1 MHQLTFTYPTNR
13 FNTAPQTTVSVLRL
27 VDYATVSLIS
37 LPPSEHKSD
46 AAPTPAR
53 NDASE
58 TRFAFLSES
67 RIVELGTPEMAYE
80 QTAAV
85 VDYYQELNLD
95 KDDATPDIQV
105 QLNKIRM
112 QWRQRASLN
121 GNRGEEARAKLK
133 MIENASNVF
142 SNEDSRD
149 AYDRSLRALP
159 EVAEQ
164 DIDWIGRAWTYYF
177 ADDPGAASVAAR
189 KARSE
194 HGDDPNAHVISAWI
208 ELAEENWREAKGYAD
223 EAYVLDELGEDTVDV
238 YRVRG
243 VTFYFTKKYEKG
255 IECFQRAL
263 TKAPRE
269 MVPDIA
275 FRMAACYIMMEQ
287 YTRAIDICVEGL
299 KADAE
304 MGPDTCD
311 AVTHYCCVA
320 LEEHCFDA
328 NELEKS
334 KNWFR
339 NMRDKFTGLNVPQHL
354 TATIIKFID
363 LYIKRIELLQV
374 PPADP
379 NRVPDFP
386 LKAVGIAILGIIA
399 FISYPHIVTLLFFA
413 APTAWVV
420 FFFVRHAEYKRMKDA
435 YDRSVVEHQKVQAE
449 LRAILDIL
457 EKRS

>member
-1 MHQLTFTYPTNR
+1 
-13 FNTAPQTTVSVLRL
+13 
-27 VDYATVSLIS
+27 
-37 LPPSEHKSD
+37 
-46 AAPTPAR
+46 
-53 NDASE
+53 
-58 TRFAFLSES
+58 
-67 RIVELGTPEMAYE
+67 MAYE
-80 QTAAV
+80 QTVAV

-121 GNRGEEARAKLK
+121 GSRGEEARAKLK

-159 EVAEQ
+159 EVTEQ

-177 ADDPGAASVAAR
+177 ADDPGAASIAAR
-189 KARSE
+189 KARNE

-208 ELAEENWREAKGYAD
+208 ELAEENWREAKHYAD

-263 TKAPRE
+263 AKAPRE

-275 FRMAACYIMMEQ
+275 FRMAGCYIKMEQ

-299 KADAE
+299 KADSDMDSVTLLAVSQNCCE
-304 MGPDTCD
+304 AIEKHCYDTND
-311 AVTHYCCVA
+311 
-320 LEEHCFDA
+320 
-328 NELEKS
+328 LEKS

-339 NMRDKFTGLNVPQHL
+339 NMRDKFTSLDVPHHL
-354 TATIIKFID
+354 TKRILTFID

-374 PPADP
+374 PPPDP

-386 LKAVGIAILGIIA
+386 LKAIILSLIGILAIIL
-399 FISYPHIVTLLFFA
+399 YPT
-413 APTAWVV
+413 APTLGFLIVPGGV
-420 FFFVRHAEYKRMKDA
+420 IIFYIIRHTEYNHMKEA
-435 YDRSVVEHQKVQAE
+435 YDQSVVEHEKVNAALQAMTE
-449 LRAILDIL
+449 ER
-457 EKRS
+457 

>member
-1 MHQLTFTYPTNR
+1 M
-13 FNTAPQTTVSVLRL
+13 
-27 VDYATVSLIS
+27 
-37 LPPSEHKSD
+37 
-46 AAPTPAR
+46 R
-53 NDASE
+53 NDAS
-58 TRFAFLSES
+58 TTHFAFLSES
-67 RIVELGTPEMAYE
+67 RIVELGTPKMAYE

-121 GNRGEEARAKLK
+121 GSRGEEARAKLK

-177 ADDPGAASVAAR
+177 ADDPGAASIAAR
-189 KARSE
+189 KARNE

-208 ELAEENWREAKGYAD
+208 ELAEENWREAKHYAD

-243 VTFYFTKKYEKG
+243 VTFYFTKRYEKG

-269 MVPDIA
+269 MIPDIA
-275 FRMAACYIMMEQ
+275 FRMAACYVEMKQ

-299 KADAE
+299 KAD
-304 MGPDTCD
+304 PDMDSATLL
-311 AVTHYCCVA
+311 AVSQNCCEA
-320 LEEHCFDA
+320 IEKHCYDM

-339 NMRDKFTGLNVPQHL
+339 NMRDKFTSLGLPQHL
-354 TATIIKFID
+354 TKRIITFID

-413 APTAWVV
+413 TPTAWVV
-420 FFFVRHAEYKRMKDA
+420 FFFVRHAEYKRMKEA
-435 YDRSVVEHQKVQAE
+435 YDQSVVEHEKVSAALQAMTE
-449 LRAILDIL
+449 
-457 EKRS
+457 ES

>member
-1 MHQLTFTYPTNR
+1 
-13 FNTAPQTTVSVLRL
+13 
-27 VDYATVSLIS
+27 
-37 LPPSEHKSD
+37 
-46 AAPTPAR
+46 
-53 NDASE
+53 
-58 TRFAFLSES
+58 
-67 RIVELGTPEMAYE
+67 MAHE
-80 QTAAV
+80 QTVAV

-112 QWRQRASLN
+112 KWRQRASLS

-133 MIENASNVF
+133 MIENASSVF

-194 HGDDPNAHVISAWI
+194 HGDNPNAYVISAWI
-208 ELAEENWREAKGYAD
+208 ELAEDNYNAAKDYAA
-223 EAYVLDELGEDTVDV
+223 EAYVLDELGEDTMDV

-243 VTFYFTKKYEKG
+243 VTFYFTKKYQKG
-255 IECFQRAL
+255 IECYQRAL

-275 FRMAACYIMMEQ
+275 FRMAACYIRMEQ

-299 KADAE
+299 KADAD
-304 MGPDTCD
+304 MDPDTCN
-311 AVTHYCCVA
+311 AITHYCCVA

-339 NMRDKFTGLNVPQHL
+339 NMRDKFSRLDVPQRL
-354 TATIIKFID
+354 TATILKFID

-374 PPADP
+374 PPPDA

-386 LKAVGIAILGIIA
+386 LKAVGVAILGIIA

-449 LRAILDIL
+449 LHAML
-457 EKRS
+457 EK

>member
-1 MHQLTFTYPTNR
+1 MPVR
-13 FNTAPQTTVSVLRL
+13 
-27 VDYATVSLIS
+27 D
-37 LPPSEHKSD
+37 
-46 AAPTPAR
+46 
-53 NDASE
+53 DAST

-67 RIVELGTPEMAYE
+67 RIVELGTLEMAYE
-80 QTAAV
+80 QTVAV

-112 QWRQRASLN
+112 KWRQRASLS

-189 KARSE
+189 KARSD
-194 HGDDPNAHVISAWI
+194 HGDDPNAYVISAWI
-208 ELAEENWREAKGYAD
+208 ELAEDNYNAAKDYAA

-243 VTFYFTKKYEKG
+243 VTFYFTNKYEKG
-255 IECFQRAL
+255 IECYQRAL
-263 TKAPRE
+263 AKAPRE

-275 FRMAACYIMMEQ
+275 FRMAACYIKMEQ
-287 YTRAIDICVEGL
+287 YTRAIDICIEGL

-304 MGPDTCD
+304 MSPDTCD
-311 AVTHYCCVA
+311 AINHYCCVA

-328 NELEKS
+328 DELEKS

-339 NMRDKFTGLNVPQHL
+339 NMRDKFTNLDVPNHL
-354 TATIIKFID
+354 TKRIIRFID

-386 LKAVGIAILGIIA
+386 FIAIGIAVVGLIA
-399 FISYPHIVTLLFFA
+399 FFSYPHVITLLLFA
-413 APTAWVV
+413 VPSTWVG
-420 FFFVRHAEYKRMKDA
+420 FFFVRYAEFKRMDEA
-435 YDRSVVEHQKVQAE
+435 YDRSVVEHKKVKAE
-449 LRAILDIL
+449 LRAIL
-457 EKRS
+457 EK

>member
-1 MHQLTFTYPTNR
+1 
-13 FNTAPQTTVSVLRL
+13 
-27 VDYATVSLIS
+27 
-37 LPPSEHKSD
+37 
-46 AAPTPAR
+46 
-53 NDASE
+53 
-58 TRFAFLSES
+58 
-67 RIVELGTPEMAYE
+67 MAHE
-80 QTAAV
+80 QTNAV

-121 GNRGEEARAKLK
+121 GSRGEEARAKLK

-255 IECFQRAL
+255 IECYQRAL
-263 TKAPRE
+263 AKAPRE

-275 FRMAACYIMMEQ
+275 FRMAACYIKMEQ
-287 YTRAIDICVEGL
+287 YARAIDICVEGL

-328 NELEKS
+328 DELEKS

-339 NMRDKFTGLNVPQHL
+339 NMRDKFTTLNVPQHL

-386 LKAVGIAILGIIA
+386 LKAVGVTIVGLIA
-399 FISYPHIVTLLFFA
+399 FFSYPHIGTLLIFVV
-413 APTAWVV
+413 PSAWVG
-420 FFFVRHAEYKRMKDA
+420 FFFVRHAEYKRMKEA
-435 YDRSVVEHQKVQAE
+435 YERSVVEHKKVQAE

>member
-1 MHQLTFTYPTNR
+1 MAHEQT
-13 FNTAPQTTVSVLRL
+13 NTA
-27 VDYATVSLIS
+27 
-37 LPPSEHKSD
+37 
-46 AAPTPAR
+46 
-53 NDASE
+53 
-58 TRFAFLSES
+58 
-67 RIVELGTPEMAYE
+67 
-80 QTAAV
+80 

-112 QWRQRASLN
+112 KWRQRASLS

-133 MIENASNVF
+133 MIENASSVF

-275 FRMAACYIMMEQ
+275 FRMAACYIRMEQ

-311 AVTHYCCVA
+311 AITHYCCVA
-320 LEEHCFDA
+320 LEEHCFDT

-339 NMRDKFTGLNVPQHL
+339 NMRDKFTELNVPQHL

-386 LKAVGIAILGIIA
+386 LKAVGVAILGIIA

>member
-1 MHQLTFTYPTNR
+1 M
-13 FNTAPQTTVSVLRL
+13 
-27 VDYATVSLIS
+27 
-37 LPPSEHKSD
+37 
-46 AAPTPAR
+46 
-53 NDASE
+53 
-58 TRFAFLSES
+58 
-67 RIVELGTPEMAYE
+67 
-80 QTAAV
+80 
-85 VDYYQELNLD
+85 
-95 KDDATPDIQV
+95 
-105 QLNKIRM
+105 
-112 QWRQRASLN
+112 
-121 GNRGEEARAKLK
+121 
-133 MIENASNVF
+133 
-142 SNEDSRD
+142 
-149 AYDRSLRALP
+149 
-159 EVAEQ
+159 
-164 DIDWIGRAWTYYF
+164 
-177 ADDPGAASVAAR
+177 
-189 KARSE
+189 
-194 HGDDPNAHVISAWI
+194 ISAWI

-413 APTAWVV
+413 APTAWVA

>member
-1 MHQLTFTYPTNR
+1 
-13 FNTAPQTTVSVLRL
+13 
-27 VDYATVSLIS
+27 
-37 LPPSEHKSD
+37 
-46 AAPTPAR
+46 
-53 NDASE
+53 
-58 TRFAFLSES
+58 
-67 RIVELGTPEMAYE
+67 MAYE
-80 QTAAV
+80 QTVAV

-121 GNRGEEARAKLK
+121 GSRGEEARAKLK

-159 EVAEQ
+159 EVPEQ

-177 ADDPGAASVAAR
+177 ADDPGAASIAAR
-189 KARSE
+189 KARNE
-194 HGDDPNAHVISAWI
+194 HSDDPNAHVISAWI
-208 ELAEENWREAKGYAD
+208 ELAEENWREAKHYAD

-263 TKAPRE
+263 AKAPRE

-275 FRMAACYIMMEQ
+275 FRMAGCYIKMEQ
-287 YTRAIDICVEGL
+287 YTRAIDICIEGL
-299 KADAE
+299 KADSDMDSVTLLAVSQNCCE
-304 MGPDTCD
+304 AIEKHCYDT
-311 AVTHYCCVA
+311 
-320 LEEHCFDA
+320 

-334 KNWFR
+334 RNWFR
-339 NMRDKFTGLNVPQHL
+339 NMRDKVTSLDVPHHL
-354 TATIIKFID
+354 TKRILTFIN

-374 PPADP
+374 PPPDP

-386 LKAVGIAILGIIA
+386 LKAIILSLIGILAIIL
-399 FISYPHIVTLLFFA
+399 YPT
-413 APTAWVV
+413 APTLGFLIVPGGV
-420 FFFVRHAEYKRMKDA
+420 IIFYIIRRTEYNHMKEA
-435 YDRSVVEHQKVQAE
+435 YDQSVVEHEKVNAALQAMTE
-449 LRAILDIL
+449 ER
-457 EKRS
+457 

>member
-1 MHQLTFTYPTNR
+1 
-13 FNTAPQTTVSVLRL
+13 
-27 VDYATVSLIS
+27 
-37 LPPSEHKSD
+37 
-46 AAPTPAR
+46 
-53 NDASE
+53 
-58 TRFAFLSES
+58 
-67 RIVELGTPEMAYE
+67 MAYE

-208 ELAEENWREAKGYAD
+208 ELVEENWREAKGYAD

-275 FRMAACYIMMEQ
+275 FRMAACYIRMEQ

-386 LKAVGIAILGIIA
+386 LKAVGIAIVGLIA

>member
-1 MHQLTFTYPTNR
+1 
-13 FNTAPQTTVSVLRL
+13 
-27 VDYATVSLIS
+27 
-37 LPPSEHKSD
+37 
-46 AAPTPAR
+46 
-53 NDASE
+53 
-58 TRFAFLSES
+58 
-67 RIVELGTPEMAYE
+67 MAYE
-80 QTAAV
+80 QTVAV

-243 VTFYFTKKYEKG
+243 VTFYFTKKYGKG

-275 FRMAACYIMMEQ
+275 FRMAACYIRMEQ

-311 AVTHYCCVA
+311 AVTHYCCV
-320 LEEHCFDA
+320 
-328 NELEKS
+328 
-334 KNWFR
+334 R
-339 NMRDKFTGLNVPQHL
+339 NTASTRMSSRSRRTGSVTCETSSPDL
-354 TATIIKFID
+354 TCHS
-363 LYIKRIELLQV
+363 
-374 PPADP
+374 
-379 NRVPDFP
+379 
-386 LKAVGIAILGIIA
+386 
-399 FISYPHIVTLLFFA
+399 ISRQPSS
-413 APTAWVV
+413 
-420 FFFVRHAEYKRMKDA
+420 
-435 YDRSVVEHQKVQAE
+435 RSSISTSSASSYCRFHQQIQTGS
-449 LRAILDIL
+449 LISRS
-457 EKRS
+457 KRSGSPFSVSSHSSHTPIS

>member
-1 MHQLTFTYPTNR
+1 
-13 FNTAPQTTVSVLRL
+13 
-27 VDYATVSLIS
+27 
-37 LPPSEHKSD
+37 
-46 AAPTPAR
+46 
-53 NDASE
+53 
-58 TRFAFLSES
+58 
-67 RIVELGTPEMAYE
+67 MAYE
-80 QTAAV
+80 QTVAV

-177 ADDPGAASVAAR
+177 ADDPGAASIAAR
-189 KARSE
+189 KARNE
-194 HGDDPNAHVISAWI
+194 HSDDPNAHVISAWI
-208 ELAEENWREAKGYAD
+208 ELAEENWREAKHYAD

-263 TKAPRE
+263 AKAPRE

-275 FRMAACYIMMEQ
+275 FRMAGCYIKMEQ

-299 KADAE
+299 KADSDMDSVTLLAVSQNCCE
-304 MGPDTCD
+304 AIEKHCYDTND
-311 AVTHYCCVA
+311 
-320 LEEHCFDA
+320 
-328 NELEKS
+328 LEKS

-339 NMRDKFTGLNVPQHL
+339 NMRDKFTSLDVPHHL
-354 TATIIKFID
+354 TKRILTFID

-374 PPADP
+374 PPPDP

-386 LKAVGIAILGIIA
+386 LKAIILSLIGILAIIL
-399 FISYPHIVTLLFFA
+399 YPT
-413 APTAWVV
+413 APTLGFLIVPGGV
-420 FFFVRHAEYKRMKDA
+420 IIFYLIRRTEYNHMKET
-435 YDRSVVEHQKVQAE
+435 YDQSVVEHEKVNAALQAMTE
-449 LRAILDIL
+449 
-457 EKRS
+457 EG

>member
-1 MHQLTFTYPTNR
+1 
-13 FNTAPQTTVSVLRL
+13 
-27 VDYATVSLIS
+27 
-37 LPPSEHKSD
+37 
-46 AAPTPAR
+46 
-53 NDASE
+53 
-58 TRFAFLSES
+58 
-67 RIVELGTPEMAYE
+67 MAYE
-80 QTAAV
+80 QTVAV

-177 ADDPGAASVAAR
+177 ADDPGAASIAAR
-189 KARSE
+189 KARNE
-194 HGDDPNAHVISAWI
+194 HSDDPNAHVISAWI
-208 ELAEENWREAKGYAD
+208 ELAEENWREAKHYAD

-263 TKAPRE
+263 AKAPRE

-275 FRMAACYIMMEQ
+275 FRMAGCYIKIEQ

-299 KADAE
+299 KADSDMDSVTLLAVSQNCCE
-304 MGPDTCD
+304 AIEKHCYDTND
-311 AVTHYCCVA
+311 
-320 LEEHCFDA
+320 
-328 NELEKS
+328 LEKS

-339 NMRDKFTGLNVPQHL
+339 NMRDKFTSLDVPHHL
-354 TATIIKFID
+354 TKRILTFID

-374 PPADP
+374 PPPDP

-386 LKAVGIAILGIIA
+386 LKAIILSLIGILAIIL
-399 FISYPHIVTLLFFA
+399 YPT
-413 APTAWVV
+413 APTLGFLIVPGGV
-420 FFFVRHAEYKRMKDA
+420 IIFYLIRRTEYNHMKET
-435 YDRSVVEHQKVQAE
+435 YDQSVVEHEKVNAALQAMTE
-449 LRAILDIL
+449 
-457 EKRS
+457 EG

>member
-1 MHQLTFTYPTNR
+1 
-13 FNTAPQTTVSVLRL
+13 
-27 VDYATVSLIS
+27 
-37 LPPSEHKSD
+37 
-46 AAPTPAR
+46 
-53 NDASE
+53 
-58 TRFAFLSES
+58 
-67 RIVELGTPEMAYE
+67 MAYE
-80 QTAAV
+80 QTVAV

-177 ADDPGAASVAAR
+177 ADDPGAASIAAR
-189 KARSE
+189 KARNE
-194 HGDDPNAHVISAWI
+194 HSDDPNAHVISAWI
-208 ELAEENWREAKGYAD
+208 ELAEENWREAKHYAD

-263 TKAPRE
+263 AKAPRE

-275 FRMAACYIMMEQ
+275 FRMAGCYIKMEQ

-299 KADAE
+299 KADSDMDSVTLLAVSQNCCE
-304 MGPDTCD
+304 AIEKHCYDTND
-311 AVTHYCCVA
+311 
-320 LEEHCFDA
+320 
-328 NELEKS
+328 LEKS
-334 KNWFR
+334 KNWFC
-339 NMRDKFTGLNVPQHL
+339 NMRDKFTSLDVPHHL
-354 TATIIKFID
+354 TKRILTFID

-374 PPADP
+374 PPPDP

-386 LKAVGIAILGIIA
+386 LKAIILSLIGILAIIL
-399 FISYPHIVTLLFFA
+399 YPT
-413 APTAWVV
+413 APTLGFLIVPGGV
-420 FFFVRHAEYKRMKDA
+420 IIFYLIRRTEYNHMKET
-435 YDRSVVEHQKVQAE
+435 YDQSVVEHEKVNAALQAMTE
-449 LRAILDIL
+449 
-457 EKRS
+457 EG

>member
-1 MHQLTFTYPTNR
+1 
-13 FNTAPQTTVSVLRL
+13 
-27 VDYATVSLIS
+27 
-37 LPPSEHKSD
+37 
-46 AAPTPAR
+46 
-53 NDASE
+53 
-58 TRFAFLSES
+58 
-67 RIVELGTPEMAYE
+67 MAYE
-80 QTAAV
+80 QTVAV

-177 ADDPGAASVAAR
+177 ADDPGAASIAAR
-189 KARSE
+189 KARNE
-194 HGDDPNAHVISAWI
+194 HADDPNAHVISAWI
-208 ELAEENWREAKGYAD
+208 ELAEENWREAKHYAD

-243 VTFYFTKKYEKG
+243 VTFYFTKRYEKG

-263 TKAPRE
+263 AKAPRE

-275 FRMAACYIMMEQ
+275 FRMAGCYIKMEQ

-299 KADAE
+299 KADSDMDSVTLLAVSQNCCE
-304 MGPDTCD
+304 AIEKHCYDTND
-311 AVTHYCCVA
+311 
-320 LEEHCFDA
+320 
-328 NELEKS
+328 LEKS

-339 NMRDKFTGLNVPQHL
+339 NMRDKFTSLDVPHHL
-354 TATIIKFID
+354 TKRILTFID

-374 PPADP
+374 PPPDP

-386 LKAVGIAILGIIA
+386 LKAIILSLIGILAIIL
-399 FISYPHIVTLLFFA
+399 YPT
-413 APTAWVV
+413 APTLGFLIVPGGV
-420 FFFVRHAEYKRMKDA
+420 IIFYLIRRTEYNHMKET
-435 YDRSVVEHQKVQAE
+435 YDQSVVEHEKVNAALQAMTE
-449 LRAILDIL
+449 
-457 EKRS
+457 EG

>member
-1 MHQLTFTYPTNR
+1 
-13 FNTAPQTTVSVLRL
+13 
-27 VDYATVSLIS
+27 
-37 LPPSEHKSD
+37 
-46 AAPTPAR
+46 
-53 NDASE
+53 
-58 TRFAFLSES
+58 
-67 RIVELGTPEMAYE
+67 MAYE
-80 QTAAV
+80 QTVAV

-121 GNRGEEARAKLK
+121 GNRGEEARVKLK

-177 ADDPGAASVAAR
+177 ADDPGAASIAAR
-189 KARSE
+189 KARNE
-194 HGDDPNAHVISAWI
+194 HSDDPNAHVISAWI
-208 ELAEENWREAKGYAD
+208 ELAEENWREAKHYAD

-263 TKAPRE
+263 AKAPRE

-275 FRMAACYIMMEQ
+275 FRMAGCYIKMEQ

-299 KADAE
+299 KADSDMDSVTLLAVSQNCCE
-304 MGPDTCD
+304 AIEKHCYDTND
-311 AVTHYCCVA
+311 
-320 LEEHCFDA
+320 
-328 NELEKS
+328 LEKS

-339 NMRDKFTGLNVPQHL
+339 NMRDKFTSLDVPHHL
-354 TATIIKFID
+354 TKRILTFID

-374 PPADP
+374 PPPDP

-386 LKAVGIAILGIIA
+386 LKAIILSLIGILAIIL
-399 FISYPHIVTLLFFA
+399 YPT
-413 APTAWVV
+413 APTLGFLIVPGGV
-420 FFFVRHAEYKRMKDA
+420 IIFYLIRRTEYNHMKEA
-435 YDRSVVEHQKVQAE
+435 YDQSVVEHEKVSAALQAMTE
-449 LRAILDIL
+449 
-457 EKRS
+457 ES